1 MPDTIF
7 VTGGHG
13 FIGSRVVD
21 HLIDEGYQVRCL
33 VRSTS
38 DTSRI
43 DHLTWERVVG
53 DVRDKASM
61 QTAIRGCRA
70 ILHLASPSAW
80 RDITSPHMRDIVEGG
95 TRNILE
101 LAKEEGDCRVV
112 FCSTVIAVNGAEA
125 PEMMREDSPVGLADN
140 PELVYAHAKHRAEKI
155 CRDAAAH
162 GQDVVIVNPSET
174 YGPADDALITAGNLI
189 DFAKSWP
196 VLVSHGGTGI
206 VHVDD
211 IAQGMVRAMER
222 GEAGERYILSGDNL
236 TIRELAATTLELLG
250 QRKPILA
257 MPTGVLRWIAR
268 MAIRFNIPMPF
279 EPHVIPYATRY
290 FFMDNTKARTTLGV
304 EFRPAREVLAP
315 TLAWLKAA
323 GKS

>member
-1 MPDTIF
+1 MPDIIF

-21 HLIDEGYQVRCL
+21 RLIEEGYAVRCL

-38 DTSRI
+38 DTARI
-43 DHLTWERVVG
+43 DHLDWERVIG

-61 QTAIRGCRA
+61 ADAVQGCRA

-95 TRNILE
+95 TRNVLE
-101 LAKEEGDCRVV
+101 LAAVEGECRVV
-112 FCSTVIAVNGAEA
+112 FCSTVIAINGSET
-125 PEMMREDSPVGLADN
+125 PEVMNEDSPFGLGDN
-140 PELVYAHAKHRAEKI
+140 PELVYAHAKHRAETI
-155 CRDAAAH
+155 CRDAAAQ
-162 GQDVVIVNPSET
+162 GQDVVIVNPAET

-196 VLVSHGGTGI
+196 VLISHGGTGV

-211 IAQGMVRAMER
+211 VALGMVRAMER
-222 GEAGERYILSGDNL
+222 GEAGERYLLSGDNL
-236 TIRELAATTLELLG
+236 TIRELAGITLELLG
-250 QRKPILA
+250 QNKPIVA
-257 MPTGVLRWIAR
+257 VPTGLLRWIAR
-268 MAIRFNIPMPF
+268 LAIRLNLPMPF

-290 FFMDNTKARTTLGV
+290 FFMDNTKARTQLGV
-304 EFRPAREVLAP
+304 EFKSAREVLAP

-323 GKS
+323 GKI